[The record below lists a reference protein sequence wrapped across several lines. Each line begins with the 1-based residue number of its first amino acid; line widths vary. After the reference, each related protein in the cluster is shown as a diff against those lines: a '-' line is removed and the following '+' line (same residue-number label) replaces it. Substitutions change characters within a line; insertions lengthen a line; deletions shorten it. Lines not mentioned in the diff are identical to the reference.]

1 MAQTQAVSNGVEPEW
16 AEEFAQRWAGAWN
29 SHDPEQLLALMTDD
43 ILYED
48 SASPETMRG
57 HDDVRAF
64 VDMSWRAFPDMR
76 FEPVGRPLVSP
87 VEPRAAF
94 WWRGTA
100 THTGPIEP
108 PGLAPT
114 GKSIE
119 FEGADFHEYRD
130 GKVCRLQI
138 VFDMADVM
146 VQLGVL
152 PPPGSRGERFVTAL
166 GNLQTKLRR

>member
-1 MAQTQAVSNGVEPEW
+1 MEQAQATSHGVELEW
-16 AEEFAQRWAGAWN
+16 VEDFAQRWADAWN
-29 SHDPEQLLALMTDD
+29 SHDPEQLLDLMTED
-43 ILYED
+43 IVYED

-57 HDDVRAF
+57 HGDVRAF
-64 VDMSWRAFPDMR
+64 LDMSWRAFPDMR
-76 FEPVGRPLVSP
+76 FEPLGTPLVSP
-87 VEPRAAF
+87 TEPRAAF

-119 FEGADFHEYRD
+119 FQGADFHEYRE
-130 GKVCRLQI
+130 GKVAHLRI

-146 VQLGVL
+146 TQLGVL
-152 PPPGSRGERFVTAL
+152 PPAGSRGEKVVTAL